1 MSRKAPLAASVEEY
15 DEDAH
20 VSRPETRQFAN
31 VTAKRSKSDLKKSAR
46 VPFVEAASDSGYSSR
61 TVATVNSTQSAP
73 SGSRHP
79 PAPLKVDT
87 SHKRTDLE
95 RVRSR
100 TKERPR
106 DRSAHPSRE
115 DKMHAGPY
123 SAGYPPVHLPR
134 SPSVSHRHER
144 TYTRH
149 YPSNNWDREQSVYHP
164 SAHAEPRQRE
174 YQYYSSQASSYD
186 YPPPSPQTS
195 RYPPA
200 AVVHISSSTRPHG
213 RTARSNSYHANNRP
227 PSFNGMMPSMNG
239 IMYSG
244 SPVGRYDQGPPLSSS
259 AYANSPAYSPAP
271 PVYQQ
276 SPYYPYPDA
285 TSPPERLDRSMSR
298 PREHHQSRPSIFEP
312 PAIDY
317 DTSEEEE
324 EEEEEDVEGE
334 LMEPPPPPPPPGP
347 PRQARPRH
355 PSHSLDRGED
365 DYYRSMPRP
374 PLKQRAPPPQIIQ
387 KRPGLH
393 HKSATAPSIV
403 SERRGSRS
411 LDFTELQDVLSEYEY
426 HRGSG
431 GGTII
436 PERNRSLRRPSVYH
450 DSSRSAARVAVE
462 HSTRRRRPKVYDYGP
477 ADEIEEKVGGA
488 EQYQA
493 SQSSKAAAPSMSLSD
508 ALLKA
513 KANSQA
519 ASDSGSQKSRSASS
533 RGSGSDA
540 RTRSGSGALTTTRA
554 EDDDNIVMTLNGV
567 TMNFTQESLGG
578 KRISVRSGQTGA
590 VELNIEGKRPR
601 KYLTGGSE
609 YTTASGGSRK
619 GDRKSDRASRRS
631 SRSTYAPPRY

>member
-1 MSRKAPLAASVEEY
+1 
-15 DEDAH
+15 
-20 VSRPETRQFAN
+20 
-31 VTAKRSKSDLKKSAR
+31 
-46 VPFVEAASDSGYSSR
+46 
-61 TVATVNSTQSAP
+61 
-73 SGSRHP
+73 
-79 PAPLKVDT
+79 
-87 SHKRTDLE
+87 
-95 RVRSR
+95 
-100 TKERPR
+100 
-106 DRSAHPSRE
+106 
-115 DKMHAGPY
+115 MHAGPY
-123 SAGYPPVHLPR
+123 SAGYPPAHLPR

-149 YPSNNWDREQSVYHP
+149 YPSNNWDPEQSVYHP
-164 SAHAEPRQRE
+164 AHAESRPRE

-195 RYPPA
+195 RYAPA
-200 AVVHISSSTRPHG
+200 AVVVSSSTRPHG
-213 RTARSNSYHANNRP
+213 RPARSNSYHANNRP
-227 PSFNGMMPSMNG
+227 VSFNGMMPSMNG
-239 IMYSG
+239 IMYSS
-244 SPVGRYDQGPPLSSS
+244 SPVGRYDHGPPLSSS

-271 PVYQQ
+271 SVYQQ
-276 SPYYPYPDA
+276 SPFYPYPDA
-285 TSPPERLDRSMSR
+285 TSPPERMDRSMSR
-298 PREHHQSRPSIFEP
+298 PREHRQPRPSIFEP

-324 EEEEEDVEGE
+324 EEDEEDVEGE
-334 LMEPPPPPPPPGP
+334 LMEPSPPPPPPGP

-365 DYYRSMPRP
+365 EYYRSMPRP

-411 LDFTELQDVLSEYEY
+411 LDFTELQDVLSEYGY
-426 HRGSG
+426 RGSG

-477 ADEIEEKVGGA
+477 PDEIDEKVGGA
-488 EQYQA
+488 EEYQA

-540 RTRSGSGALTTTRA
+540 RTRPGSGALTTTRA

-590 VELNIEGKRPR
+590 VELNIEGKRPK